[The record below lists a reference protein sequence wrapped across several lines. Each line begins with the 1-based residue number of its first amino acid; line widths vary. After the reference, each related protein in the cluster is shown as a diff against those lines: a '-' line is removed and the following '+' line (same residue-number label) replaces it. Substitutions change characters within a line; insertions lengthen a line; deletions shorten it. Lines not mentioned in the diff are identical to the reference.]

1 MSKTNER
8 TLVILKPDA
17 LDRGIVG
24 EILTRFERVGTKMV
38 GMKLLV
44 SEKDAAER
52 HYTEDLAKRRGE
64 HVRTMMIEMLTS
76 GPIVAMVLEGIDVVE
91 VVRKMIGATEPK
103 SAAPGTIRG
112 DYAHISYRFADE
124 RKIGV
129 FNLIHASAT
138 PEEAVVEIDIW
149 FKPEE
154 LVKHAPSYTKLTLHE

>member
-24 EILTRFERVGTKMV
+24 EIITRFERVGMKIV
-38 GMKLLV
+38 GMKILV
-44 SEKDAAER
+44 SEKDTAAQ
-52 HYTEDLAKRRGE
+52 HYTEDLAQRRGE
-64 HVRTMMIEMLTS
+64 HVRTMMIDMITS
-76 GPIVAMVLEGIDVVE
+76 GPIVAIVLEGIDVVE

-124 RKIGV
+124 KKIGV
-129 FNLIHASAT
+129 FNLIHASAS
-138 PEEAVVEIDIW
+138 PEEALVEVNIW
-149 FKPEE
+149 FKPDE
-154 LVKHAPSYTKLTLHE
+154 LVSHTPSYTKFTLHE